1 MGGLIMNVNKKQTEA
16 KKVLELVSHIETKK
30 PYKEDNKELYI
41 KRLLDMDKDLYF
53 QQHTFN
59 H

>member
-1 MGGLIMNVNKKQTEA
+1 MGGLIMNVKKEQTEV
-16 KKVLELVSHIETKK
+16 KKVLELVKRIETRN
-30 PYKEDNKELYI
+30 PYKEDNKAIYI
-41 KRLLDMDKDLYF
+41 KRLLDVDKDLYF

>member
-1 MGGLIMNVNKKQTEA
+1 MNVKKEQTEV
-16 KKVLELVSHIETKK
+16 KKVLELVKRIETRN
-30 PYKEDNKELYI
+30 PYKEDNKAIYI
-41 KRLLDMDKDLYF
+41 KRLLDVDKDLYF

>member
-1 MGGLIMNVNKKQTEA
+1 MGGLIMNVKKEQTEV
-16 KKVLELVSHIETKK
+16 KKILELVKRIETRN
-30 PYKEDNKELYI
+30 PYKEDNKAIYI
-41 KRLLDMDKDLYF
+41 KRLLDVDKDLYF